1 MMNVILEE
9 NNNTSFDTAVKG
21 QMEQVISHFKQELIA
36 VRSGRA
42 HTSMIEDIRVSC
54 YNGESELRLKEIAA
68 ISAPDVNLLVVEPWD
83 KPVIADIE
91 KAIAHCDLGVSPIND
106 GNLIRILL
114 PIMSLERRNELTKVL
129 NKKTED
135 ARIAIRSVRKDFNNF
150 IREKE
155 HAKKISED
163 FAKRVTDSLQKATDK
178 MIATI
183 DELAKKKEQ
192 EIKAV

>member
-83 KPVIADIE
+83 KSVIADIE